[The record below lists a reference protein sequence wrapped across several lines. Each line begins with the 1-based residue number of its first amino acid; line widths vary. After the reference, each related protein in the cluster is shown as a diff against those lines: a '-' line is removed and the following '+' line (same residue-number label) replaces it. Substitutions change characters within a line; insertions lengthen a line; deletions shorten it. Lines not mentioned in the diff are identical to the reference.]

1 MGGIRLGSGLD
12 TECVIVV
19 VRLLWPGGV
28 LGSLWG
34 SMHLTR
40 RARVQMK
47 DCSNFFPFLRA
58 RANDSELTASLQR
71 AYFYMKR
78 SLPILAWPKV
88 VLSTTEPHQLSRHK
102 INLQMFCPWRSRGP

>member
-58 RANDSELTASLQR
+58 RANDSELTASLFLYE
-71 AYFYMKR
+71 ALLADTGLAKGGAFY
-78 SLPILAWPKV
+78 
-88 VLSTTEPHQLSRHK
+88 H
-102 INLQMFCPWRSRGP
+102 